1 MHSNAYPFLPVGVDV
16 TATVPMTYGKFHG
29 CLMNYALPL
38 CAAALLAGA
47 GAARA
52 ELGGPVSSVAA
63 DSGSMHARIA
73 SVARGNY
80 ARHELTRANDGIVRE
95 YTNANGMVFA
105 VTWSGPGKPDLRT
118 LLGQYFT
125 IFQANSAVIAR
136 TTHALRRSP
145 QVNQP
150 DLQIQTGGH
159 MGWFHGV
166 AFVPSL
172 APPGFALTDLALD
185 Q

>member
-1 MHSNAYPFLPVGVDV
+1 MRAVLRTKLGR
-16 TATVPMTYGKFHG
+16 A
-29 CLMNYALPL
+29 L
-38 CAAALLAGA
+38 CATGLLALA
-47 GAARA
+47 GTAHA

-63 DSGSMHARIA
+63 DSGRMQAKMA
-73 SVARGNY
+73 SVARGAY
-80 ARHELTRANDGIVRE
+80 ARHELTRSNDGIVRE
-95 YTNANGMVFA
+95 YTNADGLVFA

-125 IFQANSAVIAR
+125 TFQANSEVVAR
-136 TTHALRRSP
+136 SHALRRP
-145 QVNQP
+145 AQVSQP

-159 MGWFHGV
+159 MGWFSGV

-172 APPGFALTDLALD
+172 APPGFAMTELALD